1 MLAEVCLT
9 LNFALFVEEKTIN
22 HLLSACVF
30 ARQFWHQLL
39 GIFRLQGVTPQPSDV
54 ELFLWWQ
61 QAGDKISAGALR
73 GFNTLVVLGT
83 WTLWRARNDAVFD
96 GITPSVD

>member
-1 MLAEVCLT
+1 M
-9 LNFALFVEEKTIN
+9 
-22 HLLSACVF
+22 
-30 ARQFWHQLL
+30 
-39 GIFRLQGVTPQPSDV
+39 
-54 ELFLWWQ
+54 WWQ

-96 GITPSVD
+96 GITPSVDRALLLAREEAELWMIAGAKGLSAVVAVALPG